1 MKYLKKNHFAVHLKI
16 MQYCKSIQFFKKY
29 YFQFFHY
36 ISTMINIFRE
46 IAFMYLIYISYNSI
60 SGVNDLK
67 DIIIFSILTFN
78 I

>member
-1 MKYLKKNHFAVHLKI
+1 
-16 MQYCKSIQFFKKY
+16 
-29 YFQFFHY
+29 
-36 ISTMINIFRE
+36 MINIFRE

-67 DIIIFSILTFN
+67 DIIIFLILPFN